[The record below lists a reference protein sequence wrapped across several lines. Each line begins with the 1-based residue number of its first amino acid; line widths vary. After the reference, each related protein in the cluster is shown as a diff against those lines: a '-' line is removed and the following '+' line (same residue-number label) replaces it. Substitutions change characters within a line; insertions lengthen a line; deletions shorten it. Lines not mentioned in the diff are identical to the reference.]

1 MINFQLMEIP
11 LCKYLQWSR
20 MIQYLTLMRSK
31 YSPKRKTGIIH
42 CGHSKNKVRSLKE
55 LPKYC

>member
-1 MINFQLMEIP
+1 MEIP

-31 YSPKRKTGIIH
+31 YSPKRKIGIIH
-42 CGHSKNKVRSLKE
+42 CGHSKNKVRSMKE